1 MSDTVLALFKYP
13 IHLSFQA
20 EVFSL
25 QHSAFAMQRDDLFV
39 YLIHNIVHLFSPMQ

>member
-1 MSDTVLALFKYP
+1 MYFYQMSNTVLAVFKYP

-25 QHSAFAMQRDDLFV
+25 QHSAFAMQREDLF
-39 YLIHNIVHLFSPMQ
+39 I